1 MSSNWLEKEEEYR
14 KLNEELQKQN
24 KILMEEFDDVLK
36 KQANRLQESQN
47 VFAPQRSSFIQ
58 NKVKLFDQNAK
69 ENYGMPD
76 NIDIANIPDSVDQ
89 MGIKAMSSFY
99 RAKIK
104 TLQGDNEKLQ
114 IEFKNKCQDLQKSQN
129 DNSKQQAEK
138 DKWFQAYN
146 TNKITISKL
155 ENQIT
160 TLNAKCQ
167 SKEVENASL
176 RRDIDNVKKE
186 LKHISLNVTGGEV
199 RLNRA
204 LEENERMKNEL
215 KMTKQ
220 EEKQVKESHKKDLT
234 ELTKTLQQVEKQ
246 KNELLAAYK
255 KQMQLVDNL
264 KRQKLYIEAMK
275 LGQMCENEF
284 LRILNWKI
292 E

>member
-1 MSSNWLEKEEEYR
+1 MGSNWLEKEEEYR

-36 KQANRLQESQN
+36 KQANRLRESQN
-47 VFAPQRSSFIQ
+47 VFASQKNTFVQ
-58 NKVKLFDQNAK
+58 NKVKCFDHNTK
-69 ENYGMPD
+69 ENYGMSD
-76 NIDIANIPDSVDQ
+76 NIEIANIPDSVDQ

-114 IEFKNKCQDLQKSQN
+114 IDFKNKCQELQKTQN
-129 DNSKQQAEK
+129 DNTKLQEEK
-138 DKWFQAYN
+138 EKWFQAYN
-146 TNKITISKL
+146 TNKVTISKL
-155 ENQIT
+155 ENQIASI
-160 TLNAKCQ
+160 NVRCQ
-167 SKEVENASL
+167 SKEAENASL
-176 RRDIDNVKKE
+176 RRDMDNVKKE

-215 KMTKQ
+215 KMVKQ

-234 ELTKTLQQVEKQ
+234 ELTRTLQQVEKH

-255 KQMQLVDNL
+255 KQIQLVDNL
-264 KRQKLYIEAMK
+264 KRQKLYIEGLK
-275 LGQMCENEF
+275 LDQMCENEF
-284 LRILNWKI
+284 IRILNWKI